1 MTGPLIATKL
11 QPPLPRKRAL
21 ERPRLRSLLDRAW
34 DAKLT
39 LISAPAG
46 FGKSTLLADWIA
58 RSEQEGRA
66 LAWLSLDQGDSE
78 GSTFWPQLVASLR
91 TALARIGIDFAEL
104 PGASAPDSSFIAILI
119 NELAAL
125 DAAVALVLDDYHV
138 LQNAGIDEKIA
149 YLAEHLPPH
158 VHLLIATR
166 SDPALPLPRLRARGE
181 LVEIRAADLRMN
193 TSETSAYLN
202 EVMGLALSPHD
213 TKILEERTE
222 GWIAALQLAVIS
234 LDGRSDPSVFIAGF
248 AGSGRYIVDYLVEEV
263 LQRLPDDVRQFLFS
277 TCVLR
282 LFTAPLCDAVTGQ
295 SGSARPMLEQLERQ
309 NLFLVAL
316 DDRRHWYRYHH
327 LFADVLLAHLPA
339 SEQQALSGIHRRAS
353 EWFET
358 NGERAEAIH
367 HAIAAGDF
375 GWAAE
380 LLERDIPAMRK
391 HRQEAQF
398 RNWLKAVPEEALR
411 ARPILIVA
419 YVGVLVSLGEF
430 AGVEERLNAAE
441 SQVGTL
447 DSPRGFLAHVELY
460 RTALAQV
467 RGDLAAA
474 AHHASRVLELAPPDD
489 HLGRAGAAG
498 FLGIVSWSEGDLDNA
513 AKYWRECRDGM
524 RGQGHAADVQG
535 TTIALSDI
543 LNTQGRLSDAVRAC
557 EEALNFGTDG
567 GRTIA
572 RGVADTHSSLCILH
586 LERGEVDAAREHLKA
601 SLDVGD
607 VFGLP
612 QHPYRSRVA
621 EACLL
626 VADGRLEDAI
636 VPLRE
641 AERLY
646 VSDFFPNVR
655 PVPAIIA
662 RLHIKLGNL
671 QEANDWA
678 RSVGVD
684 SDDDLSFI
692 REYEHL
698 TLARLLL
705 ARASSD
711 GDLLTRA
718 LSLLD
723 RVRGAA
729 MEGGRM
735 ASLIEIDILRALG
748 LERLGR
754 HAPALGALRQ
764 AIDLAEP
771 ENRTRPFT
779 EEGAALKGLV
789 KRAMAHEQPSRFLR
803 RLSEVPIAAIP
814 QPPHSPHLIEPLSD
828 RELDVLRL
836 LRSDLSGPE
845 LALELSVSLNT
856 LRTHTKNIFEK
867 LGVNSRRAAVRLAGE
882 MHLFG
887 RE

>member
-1 MTGPLIATKL
+1 MAGPLIATKL

-21 ERPRLRSLLDRAW
+21 ERPRLRGLLDRAW

-39 LISAPAG
+39 LVSAPAG
-46 FGKSTLLADWIA
+46 FGKTTLLADWIA
-58 RSEQEGRA
+58 RSDPEGRA

-78 GSTFWPQLVASLR
+78 SSSFWPQVVASLR
-91 TALARIGIDFAEL
+91 TALSRIGIDFAEL
-104 PGASAPDSSFIAILI
+104 PAALAQDSSFMAILL
-119 NELAAL
+119 NELAAMN
-125 DAAVALVLDDYHV
+125 ASIVLVLDDFHV
-138 LQNAGIDEKIA
+138 VQNADIVEKVA

-158 VHLLIATR
+158 IHLIVATR
-166 SDPALPLPRLRARGE
+166 SDPALPLPRLRASGE
-181 LVEIRAADLRMN
+181 LVEIRAADLRM
-193 TSETSAYLN
+193 TTGETSAYLN

-213 TKILEERTE
+213 TKVLEERTE

-234 LDGRSDPSVFIAGF
+234 LDGRSDPSSFIDGF

-282 LFTAPLCDAVTGQ
+282 LFSAPLCDAITGQ

-309 NLFLVAL
+309 NLFLIAL
-316 DDRRHWYRYHH
+316 DDRRQWYRYHH

-339 SEQQALSGIHRRAS
+339 LEQQALSGIHRRAS
-353 EWFET
+353 EWFES

-367 HAIAAGDF
+367 HAIATGDF
-375 GWAAE
+375 AWAAE
-380 LLERDIPAMRK
+380 LLERNIPAMRK

-398 RNWLKAVPEEALR
+398 RNWLKAIPEEALR
-411 ARPILIVA
+411 ARPLLVVA

-430 AGVEERLNAAE
+430 AGVEERLNSAE
-441 SQVGTL
+441 GQVASL
-447 DSPRGFLAHVELY
+447 ENPEGFIAHIELY
-460 RTALAQV
+460 RTALAQM
-467 RGDLAAA
+467 RGDLASA

-498 FLGIVSWSEGDLDNA
+498 FLGIVSWSKGDLDDA
-513 AKYWRECRDGM
+513 ANYWRECRDGL
-524 RGQGHAADVQG
+524 RSQGHVADVQG

-543 LNTQGRLSDAVRAC
+543 LNTQGRVNEAIRAC
-557 EEALNFGTDG
+557 EEALSVGTDG
-567 GRTIA
+567 GRTVA

-586 LERGEVDAAREHLKA
+586 LEREEVDAAREHLKK
-601 SLDVGD
+601 SLELGD

-621 EACLL
+621 EASLL

-662 RLHIKLGNL
+662 RLHIRLGNL
-671 QEANDWA
+671 DEANGWA

-684 SDDDLSFI
+684 IDDELSFI
-692 REYEHL
+692 REYEHI

-705 ARASSD
+705 ARASTD
-711 GDLLTRA
+711 GDLIRSA

-723 RVRGAA
+723 RLRAA
-729 MEGGRM
+729 AEEGGRH
-735 ASLIEIDILRALG
+735 ASRIEIDILRVLG
-748 LERLGR
+748 LEKLGR
-754 HAPALGALRQ
+754 HAPALEAFRQ
-764 AIDLAEP
+764 AIELAEP
-771 ENRTRPFT
+771 EGRIRPFT
-779 EEGAALKGLV
+779 EEGATLKGLV
-789 KRAMAHEQPSRFLR
+789 KRAVGHDKPSRFLR
-803 RLSEVPIAAIP
+803 RLSEGPTATPPRPIGNP
-814 QPPHSPHLIEPLSD
+814 DLIEPLSD

-882 MHLFG
+882 MRLFG
-887 RE
+887 RD